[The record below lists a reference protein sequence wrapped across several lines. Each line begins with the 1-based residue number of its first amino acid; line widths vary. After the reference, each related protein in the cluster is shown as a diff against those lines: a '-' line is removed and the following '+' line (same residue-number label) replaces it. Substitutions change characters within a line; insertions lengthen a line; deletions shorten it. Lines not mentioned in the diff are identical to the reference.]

1 MKDIKIY
8 TKTGDKGETG
18 LWGGDRVGKDDDCIH
33 AYGTVDE
40 CNALLGIARTFES
53 DNDLDCKLNHIQNL
67 LFVVGSDL
75 ATPKT
80 ATAAI
85 NRVSEKEVSILEVWI
100 DEYETRLPKLKQFII
115 QGGSKQAAY
124 LHLAR
129 TVCRRAERWAV
140 TACRKAEVN
149 EYALK
154 FLNRLSDF
162 LFVAARIANLN
173 AGVDDILWDNPRLNK
188 DK

>member
-1 MKDIKIY
+1 MKIY

-18 LWGGDRVGKDDDCIH
+18 LWGGSRTSKDSPRIN

-40 CNALLGIARTFES
+40 CNAVLGLARS
-53 DNDLDCKLNHIQNL
+53 AGVDQSLDDKLAHVQNR

-75 ATPKT
+75 ATPGSVEP
-80 ATAAI
+80 AI
-85 NRVSEKEVSILEVWI
+85 PRIAEADVQQLEKWI
-100 DEYETRLPKLKQFII
+100 DEMEAELTPLKQFIVP
-115 QGGSKQAAY
+115 GGSQAAAF

-140 TACRKAEVN
+140 LLSREESISQPAVV
-149 EYALK
+149 

-162 LFVAARIANLN
+162 LFVAARTANRLAGIA
-173 AGVDDILWDNPRLNK
+173 DIPWEGRRTGK
-188 DK
+188 